1 MEQLHRRP
9 LADQAAEAL
18 LLRIRQGEWE
28 LGAKLPGETTLA
40 VQLGIGR
47 STVREAIRQLAGRGV
62 LSSRQ
67 GAGVFV
73 VALDVPDDW
82 DAVLRRADIV
92 AVIEARAAIETEA
105 AALAAERRTPADVR
119 AIRRALW
126 DRGDRRTILED
137 HVDADTAFHRSIVA
151 AAHNPILLEL
161 FDGFT
166 PRLRQAMIDMLR
178 MRLRGAERSPD
189 VGSEPQFGSDPEYG
203 SAPRT
208 GNDPEFGSDPRFGS
222 DPDHTAHEELA
233 EAVIARNAS
242 SAAAL
247 SRAHLAAL
255 AAALG

>member
-1 MEQLHRRP
+1 MEQLQRRP

-18 LLRIRQGEWE
+18 LRRIRQGEWE

-40 VQLGIGR
+40 AQLGIGR

-73 VALDVPDDW
+73 IALEVPDDW
-82 DAVLRRADIV
+82 DAVLRRADIA
-92 AVIEARAAIETEA
+92 AVIEARTAIESEA

-119 AIRRALW
+119 AIRRALR
-126 DRGDRRTILED
+126 DRADRRTILED

-178 MRLRGAERSPD
+178 LRSVGRGAQPDGESHAERR
-189 VGSEPQFGSDPEYG
+189 PQFGSDH
-203 SAPRT
+203 
-208 GNDPEFGSDPRFGS
+208 
-222 DPDHTAHEELA
+222 DHTAHEELA
-233 EAVIARNAS
+233 EAVITRDAS
-242 SAAAL
+242 TAAAL